1 MSAMSSLITINA
13 SKARNEF
20 FELLGKVYFENKS
33 FLIKKAGIP
42 FAELIKP
49 REKKRG
55 DIMSLAGVWKNV
67 DTDSMIKY
75 IYKGRKD
82 RGEIKRKLPSFK

>member
-1 MSAMSSLITINA
+1 MSSLITINA
-13 SKARNEF
+13 SDARNDF
-20 FELLGKVYFENKS
+20 FGILEIVYFENKG

-42 FAELIKP
+42 VAELMKP

-55 DIMSLAGVWKNV
+55 DIMNLAGVWKNV